1 MNTIEN
7 VKQLVRQAIENAS
20 GWITVFG
27 PANGPQPANQYCL
40 VTLKDVEVYEHDV
53 IKFTQTDETLTEN
66 QRQESTLR
74 FEIQARGNGAISTL
88 HTVVAYLDSS
98 LREIDFWGVIGSGG
112 HDSIQN
118 ISTYQNGKILPVAV
132 MNIDIHT
139 TLPKQNVIE
148 FMNRL
153 DITTKIGNNESITIT
168 VPNQEEN

>member
-1 MNTIEN
+1 MNTVEN

-20 GWITVFG
+20 GWITIFG

-40 VTLKDVEVYEHDV
+40 VTLKDLETKEHDV
-53 IKFTQTDETLTEN
+53 IKYTETLTTLTEH
-66 QRQESTLR
+66 QRQEATLR

-98 LREIDFWGVIGSGG
+98 LRDVDFWGVIGSGG

-148 FMNRL
+148 FMNKL
-153 DITTKIGNNESITIT
+153 DITTKIGNNRTIT
-168 VPNQEEN
+168 VTIPEEEN